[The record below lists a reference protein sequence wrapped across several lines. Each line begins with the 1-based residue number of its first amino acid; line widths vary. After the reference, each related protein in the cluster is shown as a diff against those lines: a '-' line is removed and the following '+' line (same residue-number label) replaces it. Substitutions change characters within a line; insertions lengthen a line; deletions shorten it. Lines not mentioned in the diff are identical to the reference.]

1 MPVRRQVRRPPHAR
15 RIGAGR
21 RNSRQLFSLII
32 RWLGSAFTS
41 TDSVECVDDQA
52 AIQKAQQVV
61 NGHDVELWERDRSIV
76 RFSHDDQQ
84 IGQS

>member
-1 MPVRRQVRRPPHAR
+1 MRRRS
-15 RIGAGR
+15 GR
-21 RNSRQLFSLII
+21 
-32 RWLGSAFTS
+32 
-41 TDSVECVDDQA
+41 DP
-52 AIQKAQQVV
+52 KAQQVV

>member
-1 MPVRRQVRRPPHAR
+1 
-15 RIGAGR
+15 
-21 RNSRQLFSLII
+21 LII
-32 RWLGSAFTS
+32 RWLGSVFTS

>member
-1 MPVRRQVRRPPHAR
+1 MLVALGQVVGILADY
-15 RIGAGR
+15 
-21 RNSRQLFSLII
+21 L